1 MGPLF
6 QGGCLPVAARSVQS
20 REVNPTM
27 DEVENIRFPDPDGA
41 VSAAKRLGL
50 ILEKGH
56 PDEVLEDEETD
67 QALTESLIE
76 IFEEDAL
83 PLLGEVPAMTP
94 DWSLYIRRFLEAYSE
109 EAEIEN
115 PLVLPDNE
123 NGSYLYGFGL
133 LADGVVSSPDLLS
146 AEACRQIE
154 EQIEA
159 LFASPDDRGLKV
171 QIHPEWADVS
181 DLYRFSFA
189 ERRIFLESMFPPV
202 SAEGLTGFLKAEAW
216 GFSGASGFPEG
227 SPVLLGFQWNAGEED
242 RTLPPMA
249 LVGAIFSRCPPEA
262 GNVRERIERFPDD
275 RVFQSR
281 LMDISGMLF
290 PETKGSND
298 VSLSIVPWSYLL
310 PMAVSLAS
318 VQKIVTFLER
328 ARPKGRETLELVPF
342 WEKGFLWLHVS
353 LKGGTQTE
361 ELLLIDEYVWE
372 FVSELVPTLL
382 ESHLPIRT
390 KWYPLPSE
398 NRELSLG
405 LL

>member
-1 MGPLF
+1 
-6 QGGCLPVAARSVQS
+6 
-20 REVNPTM
+20 M
-27 DEVENIRFPDPDGA
+27 DEEDNTRFHDLDGP
-41 VSAAKRLGL
+41 VSASRRLAH

-56 PDEVLEDEETD
+56 PDDVLEDEETD
-67 QALTESLIE
+67 HALTECLIE

-83 PLLGEVPAMTP
+83 ALLGEISSMTP

-109 EAEIEN
+109 EAEVEN
-115 PLVLPDNE
+115 PLVLPDSA

-133 LADGVVSSPDLLS
+133 LADGMLRMPDSLSPD
-146 AEACRQIE
+146 ACRQIE

-159 LFASPDDRGLKV
+159 LFDSPEEKGLKV
-171 QIHPEWADVS
+171 QLHPEWAEVP

-189 ERRIFLESMFPPV
+189 ERRIFLESIFPPV
-202 SAEGLTGFLKAEAW
+202 STEGMTGFMTQEAW
-216 GFSGASGFPEG
+216 GFGGLPPFPKG
-227 SPVLLGFQWNAGEED
+227 NPVLSCFQDYDDEGED
-242 RTLPPMA
+242 RSLPPLA
-249 LVGAIFSRCPPEA
+249 LIGAIFSRVSPEK

-275 RVFQSR
+275 AAFQSR
-281 LMDISGMLF
+281 LMDISGLLF
-290 PETKGSND
+290 PETKGTND

-328 ARPKGRETLELVPF
+328 VRPKGRETLELVPF

-353 LKGGTQTE
+353 LKGATNTE
-361 ELLLIDEYVWE
+361 EFLLIDEYVWE

-390 KWYPLPSE
+390 KWYPLPGE
-398 NRELSLG
+398 DRNLSLG
-405 LL
+405 VL